1 LNTEEKNPVAV
12 VGCVRVPPGVL
23 ASSRVG
29 VSGAAIEFESLLG
42 RVCDCARRCLML
54 SMDDKGLVGDCF
66 VVGLE
71 KRENVGLEGSVG
83 VGGVTRVVG
92 VSGRPGGV
100 SGSDELV
107 LILPLRGVS
116 FGGPACSSLGRTAA
130 EGGVSGAVTV
140 SADGWTAET
149 AETESA
155 GFACTE
161 DDSCGCSVTGSCEV
175 TLLLLLRGLNS
186 PPIPPRTF
194 DSDPTPDA
202 VDSLDFLRLRAN
214 PALSLSAGDGLAL
227 RMRLRLAEPFV
238 EGEVLSNGS
247 TICGSDDVELFV
259 ERLVVE
265 SPATTCV
272 ISGADSLC
280 VD

>member
-1 LNTEEKNPVAV
+1 
-12 VGCVRVPPGVL
+12 
-23 ASSRVG
+23 
-29 VSGAAIEFESLLG
+29 
-42 RVCDCARRCLML
+42 ML

-92 VSGRPGGV
+92 VSGRPDGV
-100 SGSDELV
+100 SGTEEAV
-107 LILPLRGVS
+107 LILPLCGVS
-116 FGGPACSSLGRTAA
+116 FGVPVRSSLGRTAA

-140 SADGWTAET
+140 SADGCTAET

-155 GFACTE
+155 GFAWTE
-161 DDSCGCSVTGSCEV
+161 DDSCGCSVAGSCEEI
-175 TLLLLLRGLNS
+175 LLLLLRGLNS

-194 DSDPTPDA
+194 DSPPTPDA

-227 RMRLRLAEPFV
+227 RMRVRLEEPWV
-238 EGEVLSNGS
+238 EGEVLSKGS
-247 TICGSDDVELFV
+247 TIWGSEDVELFA
-259 ERLVVE
+259 ETAVVE
-265 SPATTCV
+265 SPVTTCEM
-272 ISGADSLC
+272 SGADCLC

>member
-1 LNTEEKNPVAV
+1 
-12 VGCVRVPPGVL
+12 VGCVSVPPGVL

-42 RVCDCARRCLML
+42 NVCDCARRCLML
-54 SMDDKGLVGDCF
+54 SIDDKGLVGDCF
-66 VVGLE
+66 VVGLVNRVKVE
-71 KRENVGLEGSVG
+71 WEGSVG

-92 VSGRPGGV
+92 VSVRPPGGV
-100 SGSDELV
+100 SGSDDPV

-116 FGGPACSSLGRTAA
+116 FGVPACPSLGRTAA

-140 SADGWTAET
+140 SADGRGAET

-155 GFACTE
+155 GFAWTE
-161 DDSCGCSVTGSCEV
+161 DCSCGCSVTGSCEV

-194 DSDPTPDA
+194 DSPTPDA

-238 EGEVLSNGS
+238 EGEVLSKGS

-265 SPATTCV
+265 SPVTTCEM
-272 ISGADSLC
+272 SGADCLC